1 MFRKTVCIIA
11 MCLGIFVTMLDTT
24 IMNIALPS
32 IRLSLDTNLN
42 NLSWALNAYTITF
55 AALTIPFGKLAN
67 IYGKKLFYLIAL
79 LLFLVGSVVS
89 GISTTLFLLVLGRI
103 IQSLGAA
110 ILFPLSMDLAISTQP
125 NDWKGKAALFVGI
138 TQGGA
143 SATGPVF
150 GGIITQY
157 LGWRYIF
164 LINIPIVVISFFLS
178 LYALPKNIEK
188 EQTKVDWLGT
198 ILAVVSLSI
207 GTLLIIE
214 SRIWKFTLPTILC
227 LFLFILS
234 SVLFLILEKKTS
246 DPIINFNLFKN
257 RNFNLAT
264 MGTIFGQFFLVG
276 FMVIMPTFL
285 TNMFNKSELSA
296 ALLVTPATIMI
307 FLISPFAGKAVK
319 RINPVALLSVGF
331 IIMSIGYLLL
341 GMVKQ
346 VPLNYV
352 VYISGS
358 MLIGVGYGLI
368 VGPVSLLST
377 RNLTGSLLTASQ
389 SVIGVLRQL
398 GTVLAV
404 SIFISC
410 LSANLNKA
418 RTSVDYIHSFT
429 KLFIYASPVIFLTG
443 ICLFFYLK
451 SKEIRNEK

>member
-143 SATGPVF
+143 SATGPVL

-207 GTLLIIE
+207 GTLL
-214 SRIWKFTLPTILC
+214 SLVFGNLHYQRSYAYF
-227 LFLFILS
+227 FLF
-234 SVLFLILEKKTS
+234 
-246 DPIINFNLFKN
+246 
-257 RNFNLAT
+257 
-264 MGTIFGQFFLVG
+264 
-276 FMVIMPTFL
+276 
-285 TNMFNKSELSA
+285 
-296 ALLVTPATIMI
+296 
-307 FLISPFAGKAVK
+307 
-319 RINPVALLSVGF
+319 
-331 IIMSIGYLLL
+331 
-341 GMVKQ
+341 
-346 VPLNYV
+346 
-352 VYISGS
+352 
-358 MLIGVGYGLI
+358 
-368 VGPVSLLST
+368 
-377 RNLTGSLLTASQ
+377 
-389 SVIGVLRQL
+389 
-398 GTVLAV
+398 
-404 SIFISC
+404 
-410 LSANLNKA
+410 
-418 RTSVDYIHSFT
+418 
-429 KLFIYASPVIFLTG
+429 
-443 ICLFFYLK
+443 
-451 SKEIRNEK
+451 